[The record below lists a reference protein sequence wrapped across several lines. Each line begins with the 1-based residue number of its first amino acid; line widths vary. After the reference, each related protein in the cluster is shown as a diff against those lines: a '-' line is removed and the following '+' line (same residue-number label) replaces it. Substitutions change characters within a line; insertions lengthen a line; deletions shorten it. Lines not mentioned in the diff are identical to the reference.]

1 MSKPGAAAIRRILV
15 ALDASPH
22 SLAAL
27 RAAVDLA
34 ARMDA
39 ELEGLFVEDAALL
52 RLAELPCAREVL
64 HFSTAEFPVSR
75 ASMESRLRAQ
85 SEQARTALE
94 AAAKRAR
101 IEWSFRTVRGEVAAE
116 VSAAAAGVDLLALGR
131 GGWAL
136 DRRVRTGSTALEI
149 AASSLPVLLLPE
161 RGIPENA
168 HLLVYYDSS
177 PAAKR
182 ALLAAAQLAGAGM
195 DGLTLLVESGSGADA
210 ESIEREVAALLEGM
224 GVEVRYLPF
233 DPDKKD
239 SLLVA
244 LKAEKN
250 GVLFLG
256 SRKPLD
262 KLLPLSAFLR
272 ETEMPLLIL
281 AEESSPQTD

>member
-1 MSKPGAAAIRRILV
+1 MTKPGAAAIRRILV

-34 ARMDA
+34 AKMDA

-64 HFSTAEFPVSR
+64 HFSTAEFPLTR
-75 ASMESRLRAQ
+75 ASMESRLKAQ
-85 SEQARTALE
+85 SEQIRRALE
-94 AAAKRAR
+94 AAATRAR
-101 IEWSFRTVRGEVAAE
+101 IEWSFRIARGEVAAE
-116 VSAAAAGVDLLALGR
+116 VLAAAAGVDLLALGR

-177 PAAKR
+177 PAAQR
-182 ALLAAAQLAGAGM
+182 ALLAAAQIAEAGM
-195 DGLTLLVESGSGADA
+195 DGLTLLVKSGIGIDK
-210 ESIEREVAALLEGM
+210 EPIEREVAALLEGM
-224 GVEVRYLPF
+224 ALEVRYLHF

-250 GVLFLG
+250 GVLVLG
-256 SRKPLD
+256 SRKPLQE
-262 KLLPLSAFLR
+262 LLPLSAFLS

-281 AEESSPQTD
+281 GDELPPQTE